1 MALHVAGHAVGPVLA
16 AGSLAKDIGQLLGIR
31 LDKGIIQ
38 VLLQQ
43 MPERFKRG
51 VAGLLLKPVV
61 NRNAFAAIGH
71 QPGLAQAGQV
81 GRHAGLGQAG
91 NLGQFGNGE
100 FFGVQQGQQ
109 AQTRGVPQQAA
120 MTTGRIQIDKYI
132 PLSRLKDISILSP
145 GAHRFKCF
153 ALSG

>member
-1 MALHVAGHAVGPVLA
+1 MPQG
-16 AGSLAKDIGQLLGIR
+16 
-31 LDKGIIQ
+31 
-38 VLLQQ
+38 LQG
-43 MPERFKRG
+43 RIAR
-51 VAGLLLKPVV
+51 LLLEAVV
-61 NRNAFAAIGH
+61 NRHALTAVGD
-71 QPGLAQAGQV
+71 QPGFPQASQV
-81 GRHAGLGQAG
+81 GGHARLGQAG
-91 NLGQFGNGE
+91 NLRQFGNGE
-100 FFGVQQGQQ
+100 LFGVQQGQQ